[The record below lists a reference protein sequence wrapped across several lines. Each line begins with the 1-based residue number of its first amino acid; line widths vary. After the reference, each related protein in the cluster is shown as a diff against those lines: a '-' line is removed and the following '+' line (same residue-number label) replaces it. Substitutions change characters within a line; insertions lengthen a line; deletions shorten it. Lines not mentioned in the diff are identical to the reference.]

1 MNDQKIDNIFIY
13 WIYFVSIII
22 IFAYVLE
29 SYELISGIFR
39 DDISYISTLI
49 LFIFLF
55 YLARGGIHLYKLRDA
70 FRKLNHLIQK
80 YKIISFLIL
89 PIIFFKV
96 LVKVLQNR
104 MNLNLNF
111 MK

>member
-39 DDISYISTLI
+39 DDISYISTHILI
-49 LFIFLF
+49 IFIF
-55 YLARGGIHLYKLRDA
+55 YLAR
-70 FRKLNHLIQK
+70 
-80 YKIISFLIL
+80 
-89 PIIFFKV
+89 
-96 LVKVLQNR
+96 
-104 MNLNLNF
+104 
-111 MK
+111 

>member
-49 LFIFLF
+49 LFIFYF
-55 YLARGGIHLYKLRDA
+55 I
-70 FRKLNHLIQK
+70 
-80 YKIISFLIL
+80 
-89 PIIFFKV
+89 
-96 LVKVLQNR
+96 
-104 MNLNLNF
+104 
-111 MK
+111 

>member
-70 FRKLNHLIQK
+70 FRKLNHPDTKIQNN
-80 YKIISFLIL
+80 
-89 PIIFFKV
+89 IFFDITNNF
-96 LVKVLQNR
+96 LQSSVKVLQNK